1 MHNGTF
7 FINIKFQEDYQMV
20 RKVNS
25 RSMKNTKGV
34 LFDAITAVEVL
45 HSVQVKQNSARIQKL
60 AEAIMRDTRNT
71 TTQHYIN
78 TLYRAMAKFMEDVDF
93 EIKEAIENKTISK
106 GGYVLAINT

>member
-45 HSVQVKQNSARIQKL
+45 HSVQVKQNSARIQAL

>member
-1 MHNGTF
+1 
-7 FINIKFQEDYQMV
+7 MV

-34 LFDAITAVEVL
+34 LYDAITAVEVL

-60 AEAIMRDTRNT
+60 AESIMRDTRNT

-78 TLYRAMAKFMEDVDF
+78 TLYRTMATFMEEIDC
-93 EIKEAIENKTISK
+93 EIKSAIENKTIPT

>member
-1 MHNGTF
+1 
-7 FINIKFQEDYQMV
+7 MV